1 MSSTRAY
8 SLPQRQ
14 SYTFFDDFMYVVTG
28 KLVWIPFYAFLIFLM
43 QRRFGWKRTGIAL
56 IGIALTI
63 LMADPDMQPRDSPY
77 VCRLRPSNPDN
88 PISQFIT
95 LVHGVKRWPIRI
107 PLDATGPTQPHSA
120 TLPDNAIPHKGNGSN
135 DDFMDAAAE
144 LFQSI
149 YGSALPHR
157 YPRRLV
163 GRFILR
169 HDYMVARL
177 PIRKLP
183 SRENGASTTR
193 PRLPILHKIMK
204 LLQLNKSGR
213 PPKGVSGQIF

>member
-1 MSSTRAY
+1 
-8 SLPQRQ
+8 
-14 SYTFFDDFMYVVTG
+14 
-28 KLVWIPFYAFLIFLM
+28 
-43 QRRFGWKRTGIAL
+43 
-56 IGIALTI
+56 
-63 LMADPDMQPRDSPY
+63 MQPRDSPLC
-77 VCRLRPSNPDN
+77 VSSEAIQSRQPNQP
-88 PISQFIT
+88 
-95 LVHGVKRWPIRI
+95 VHNTRARRQRWSIRV
-107 PLDATGPTQPHSA
+107 PLMPRCQYCCTRH
-120 TLPDNAIPHKGNGSN
+120 LPDDAIPHKGNGSN
-135 DDFMDAAAE
+135 YDFMDASAE

-169 HDYMVARL
+169 HDNMVARL

-183 SRENGASTTR
+183 SRQNGASTTR
-193 PRLPILHKIMK
+193 PRLPILHKIIK